1 MFIKYLHLDNTEIFL
16 IKLATASLIFIFDRW
31 FELNEEERRWG
42 WFSFSCYGKSLV
54 EIFVRNKKDSKM
66 EMKNIFR
73 R

>member
-42 WFSFSCYGKSLV
+42 
-54 EIFVRNKKDSKM
+54 
-66 EMKNIFR
+66 
-73 R
+73 